1 MNATIQANKQFI
13 DFSLNP
19 LPSDLYTENKVL
31 LNSYLTFFFN
41 TERAMRT
48 ARQRQ

>member
-1 MNATIQANKQFI
+1 MESYIQSNKQFI

-19 LPSDLYTENKVL
+19 LPSDLYKANSVL

-41 TERAMRT
+41 AERTMRT